1 MRLPTLTQ
9 LRHLVILSETSHFG
23 RAAEAAHITQSTMS
37 ASIKELE
44 LTLGQTL
51 IERTK
56 RQVQITPLGREVI
69 ARAKD
74 ILNETED
81 LVALVSAA
89 QGVLTGTLRLGII
102 PTIGPFLLPRIW
114 PILHRDYPDLKLE
127 LREEKTGQI
136 LNALTDGHLDAA
148 LMAFPYET
156 NEFERLIFADDP
168 FLVVLP
174 KNHPLCEKERLTTRD
189 LKKESLLLLDQG
201 NCLRDHIL
209 SASGFREGAL
219 SQNMKAT
226 SLLTLVQMVGAGFG
240 LTLLPKMA
248 VDAGLL
254 RGTGLQVRP
263 LEAGKSSRRIGLAF
277 RKSSP
282 RKQDFET
289 LSTLLRDELGTPLP
303 PTRQA
308 KKSKP

>member
-9 LRHLVILSETSHFG
+9 LRHLVILAETHHFG
-23 RAAEAAHITQSTMS
+23 RAAEAAFVTQSTMS

-56 RQVQITPLGREVI
+56 RQVQITPLGAEVV

-114 PILHRDYPDLKLE
+114 PTLHRDYPGLKLE
-127 LREEKTGQI
+127 LQEDKTARLLVDLSEGK
-136 LNALTDGHLDAA
+136 LDAA
-148 LMAFPYET
+148 LIAFPYEVDL
-156 NEFERLIFADDP
+156 FKQLVFADDP

-174 KNHPLCEKERLTTRD
+174 KKHPLCEKERLTARD
-189 LKKESLLLLDQG
+189 LKKENLLFLDHG

-209 SASGFREGAL
+209 SASGFHEGSL
-219 SQNMKAT
+219 SQTMKAT
-226 SLLTLVQMVGAGFG
+226 SLLTLVQMVDAGFG

-263 LEAGKSSRRIGLAF
+263 LEAAKSSRRIGLVF
-277 RKSSP
+277 RRTNP
-282 RKQDFET
+282 RTEDFGALAE
-289 LSTLLRDELGTPLP
+289 LLRDELGTPLP
-303 PTRQA
+303 PSR
-308 KKSKP
+308 KSEKS